1 MHPERVERI
10 SNIKATAWTTIL
22 FFSLAG
28 YLVFAN
34 YLLDAFFA
42 RGYTSG
48 VSALEDRDLLHYIDR
63 VMIVSLVVCL
73 YISLIIYGAVGLL
86 RLRLNGLI
94 LYHATTIV
102 LVVMM
107 ILFAVYAVLQVNEN
121 PGAPHHEADS
131 GFYFQMFK
139 SISYEAVV
147 LILAWVLVKVN
158 LMLMRKEYRDE
169 FS

>member
-10 SNIKATAWTTIL
+10 SNIKATAWTTIF

-42 RGYTSG
+42 RGYSEG
-48 VSALEDRDLLHYIDR
+48 VSVNEDRDLLHYIDR
-63 VMIVSLVVCL
+63 VMIVSLVACL
-73 YISLIIYGAVGLL
+73 YISLIVYGAVGLL
-86 RLRLNGLI
+86 KLKLNGLI
-94 LYHATTIV
+94 LYHATTI
-102 LVVMM
+102 LLIVMM
-107 ILFAVYAVLQVNEN
+107 IIFAVYAALHLNEN
-121 PGAPHHEADS
+121 IGAPEKDTES
-131 GFYFQMFK
+131 GFYFQIFK
-139 SISYEAVV
+139 SISYEAVL
-147 LILAWVLVKVN
+147 LIMAWVLVKVN